1 MSLNDLETQRHR
13 LRRLRILQ
21 VLQQN
26 RPDPIGDGL
35 IRRCLRDDTD
45 LGFTE
50 SNLRN
55 SLDYLAELGMVSI
68 TLRNDERW
76 MAKISVKGVDFLDGL
91 GEKPAGVAHP
101 EEF

>member
-1 MSLNDLETQRHR
+1 MSLNDMETQRHR

-35 IRRCLRDDTD
+35 LGRFVREDTD
-45 LGFTE
+45 LGFTQL
-50 SNLRN
+50 NIRN
-55 SLDYLAELGMVSI
+55 SLDYLAELDMVRI
-68 TLRNDERW
+68 TLRTEERW
-76 MAKISVKGVDFLDGL
+76 MAKIAVKGIDFLEGVGD
-91 GEKPAGVAHP
+91 KPQGVAHP

>member
-1 MSLNDLETQRHR
+1 MGLNDLETQRHR

-35 IRRCLRDDTD
+35 IGRCLRDDID
-45 LGFTE
+45 LGFTGP
-50 SNLRN
+50 NIRN
-55 SLDYLAELGMVSI
+55 SLDYLSELGMVTI
-68 TLRNDERW
+68 TLRTEERW
-76 MAKISVKGVDFLDGL
+76 MAKIAVKGVDFLDGI